1 MTELLK
7 IRVDKWLWAVR
18 VYKTRSIATDACN
31 AGKIKIGGNS
41 VKPSY
46 TLKVGETVNIQ
57 KEGEKKILKVV
68 ALIEKRV
75 GAPLAATCY
84 EDLSPPPE
92 TNNLQQDALFYYASP
107 PKRKRGTGRP
117 TKKERRKLDEH
128 NTNDEAL

>member
-18 VYKTRSIATDACN
+18 IYKTRSIATDACN
-31 AGKIKIGGNS
+31 AGKIKINGKS

-128 NTNDEAL
+128 NTNDDV